1 MTMGMTVKDVE
12 QVKLTT
18 RKKYFLFGP
27 RIFVVS
33 FQHSM
38 QMTRSR
44 FYFDQE
50 DRAVLFFKKMCDVA
64 MNSRFS
70 TATITTSDLDAELT
84 KRLIEKI

>member
-1 MTMGMTVKDVE
+1 MTMGMTVRDVE
-12 QVKLTT
+12 QVRLTS

-33 FQHSM
+33 FRHGLHM
-38 QMTRSR
+38 CRTR

-50 DRAVLFFKKMCDVA
+50 AQAILFFKKMCDVA